1 MRTAPGKRIY
11 PLTIYPYGALAG
23 DGRPSVVGVL
33 TIRPRPPRVRAQC
46 TNDVVLSAGRATVDV
61 HLRLEAEQGSPDFVD
76 LCVSAPYVPAA
87 SGVPWGWRAERGGVE
102 VREARRLP
110 VREAA
115 AALAVLGAP
124 DALAVAAER
133 IGRPRGECWRVT
145 FARPLHVGAPILL
158 HATLTAKTA
167 DKRLDVPLTAVLGAT
182 RMEGEATLR
191 LAAAHPLQVEA
202 FGLREASPE
211 PTNHPRRASAWRI
224 FRYSGPAVE
233 LTLDGPLQ
241 EADRTAE
248 AAVDRAA
255 LTTYVGSDGVLEHHF
270 VFRVSHWQQRDLPL
284 QLPLGASLVTYQ
296 VDDVW
301 TPRPL
306 AADDSAGKLV
316 VNLPAPTLPPQS
328 QNPSTH
334 RYEVIYTTKAP
345 LGWLWTRVEAP
356 VPSLPVQPAA
366 FQRFWRLPPELSP
379 LNNDRLRRLPGPGEG
394 TTPAS
399 DAFRPKDLF
408 RTTALA
414 APSSW
419 FQGSEEAERRESLS
433 DVLLGLRGKAEQ
445 KRLLGAV
452 LVDTAAALRK
462 FHQALVVD
470 AMALNEAA
478 VGPEA
483 AVVVKPQAAEDA
495 APPWVDLGLT
505 ALYTPSGWL
514 LTTRRQFHTWREARR
529 SAVPSTAV
537 EAAMVNA
544 ARWGRDS
551 SGRYQAAPF
560 WLAGTQKEQSA
571 LPSPQSALMQWT
583 AWEPLV
589 GAVNADGL
597 VLVQRLVFEAI
608 GWTLTALI
616 GLLFLAL
623 AWRWR
628 RLRLGL
634 LLLWLAL
641 AGLGLLWLP
650 AALQGMAWPALWA
663 GCVCAR
669 LASLVGREDV
679 EIKNPPESTKTR
691 LSRRHRRRRRSRAV
705 CPLFLGPSSR
715 SPMRRRSRRYSSLP
729 VRSRRPT
736 NTLSWRRRGCS
747 NDCTV

>member
-1 MRTAPGKRIY
+1 
-11 PLTIYPYGALAG
+11 
-23 DGRPSVVGVL
+23 
-33 TIRPRPPRVRAQC
+33 
-46 TNDVVLSAGRATVDV
+46 
-61 HLRLEAEQGSPDFVD
+61 
-76 LCVSAPYVPAA
+76 
-87 SGVPWGWRAERGGVE
+87 
-102 VREARRLP
+102 
-110 VREAA
+110 
-115 AALAVLGAP
+115 
-124 DALAVAAER
+124 
-133 IGRPRGECWRVT
+133 
-145 FARPLHVGAPILL
+145 
-158 HATLTAKTA
+158 
-167 DKRLDVPLTAVLGAT
+167 
-182 RMEGEATLR
+182 MEGEATPAPR
-191 LAAAHPLQVEA
+191 RRSPAPGR
-202 FGLREASPE
+202 GLRSARGFAGAYQSSA
-211 PTNHPRRASAWRI
+211 RRLGLAH

-462 FHQALVVD
+462 FHQGAGGGRDGV
-470 AMALNEAA
+470 ER
-478 VGPEA
+478 GRGRPGSRGGC
-483 AVVVKPQAAEDA
+483 QAA
-495 APPWVDLGLT
+495 
-505 ALYTPSGWL
+505 
-514 LTTRRQFHTWREARR
+514 
-529 SAVPSTAV
+529 
-537 EAAMVNA
+537 
-544 ARWGRDS
+544 
-551 SGRYQAAPF
+551 SGRRC
-560 WLAGTQKEQSA
+560 S
-571 LPSPQSALMQWT
+571 
-583 AWEPLV
+583 
-589 GAVNADGL
+589 
-597 VLVQRLVFEAI
+597 
-608 GWTLTALI
+608 
-616 GLLFLAL
+616 
-623 AWRWR
+623 
-628 RLRLGL
+628 
-634 LLLWLAL
+634 
-641 AGLGLLWLP
+641 
-650 AALQGMAWPALWA
+650 AALGRSRTNGACTPRPA
-663 GCVCAR
+663 GC
-669 LASLVGREDV
+669 
-679 EIKNPPESTKTR
+679 
-691 LSRRHRRRRRSRAV
+691 
-705 CPLFLGPSSR
+705 
-715 SPMRRRSRRYSSLP
+715 
-729 VRSRRPT
+729 
-736 NTLSWRRRGCS
+736 
-747 NDCTV
+747 